1 MASFPPS
8 TVASASANP
17 VASLFDCVRDE
28 FTSLNRLIPSLL
40 TSDVALV
47 EEIGRYVVEAGGKR
61 LRPLVVLLAGR
72 ACGVNDRRLVEL
84 AAVIE
89 LLHTATL
96 LHDDVIDESMLRRGR
111 ATANA
116 NWGNAPTVLVGDYL
130 YSRAFQL
137 MANLEAPTIVK
148 TLADATNIIAA
159 GEVAQLTL
167 IGNVELDEAG
177 YLGVI
182 RAKTAALFEAA
193 ACTAGQL
200 ANASPATVDCL
211 RRYGN
216 ALGTA
221 YQLIDDALDYDG
233 DVEALGKNVG
243 DDLAEGKLTLP
254 LIHTLAHG
262 DAADAAT
269 VKAAVARRDRSQLDA
284 VVCAVR
290 RARALEYTRE
300 RAHAFAALAVDAASE
315 LEDSRYRRAMI
326 DLANGTVGRAF

>member
-1 MASFPPS
+1 MPS
-8 TVASASANP
+8 PSQDSGP
-17 VASLFDCVRDE
+17 SLASLFESVREE
-28 FTSLNRLIPSLL
+28 FDALNRLIPSLL

-61 LRPLVVLLAGR
+61 LRPLVVLLSGR
-72 ACGVNDRRLVEL
+72 ACGVNSPRLVEL

-116 NWGNAPTVLVGDYL
+116 HWGNAPSVLVGDYL

-137 MANLEAPTIVK
+137 MAGLDDNAILR
-148 TLADATNIIAA
+148 TLADATNVIAA
-159 GEVAQLTL
+159 GEVEQLAQ
-167 IGNVELDEAG
+167 IGNTALDESQ
-177 YLGVI
+177 YLQVI
-182 RAKTAALFEAA
+182 RAKTAVLFEAA
-193 ACTAGQL
+193 ATSAGLLAQATPERIAALTA
-200 ANASPATVDCL
+200 
-211 RRYGN
+211 YGL

-233 DVEALGKNVG
+233 DVAALGKNVG

-254 LIHTLAHG
+254 LIYTLANG
-262 DAADAAT
+262 TAEDRTAIRQ
-269 VKAAVARRDRSQLDA
+269 AVGERDRSQLDA

-290 RARALEYTRE
+290 RCGALTYTRDQAAVYAD
-300 RAHAFAALAVDAASE
+300 RAIACAGALPESPYRTAMAALAN
-315 LEDSRYRRAMI
+315 LTI
-326 DLANGTVGRAF
+326 KRAF